1 MLQGKPVHVPAKT
14 GMRQLRI
21 GIDIHSIGSQK
32 GGNET
37 YYRELIK
44 EVMRFSCD
52 HSFFLYYTDPRV
64 GEQIVLR
71 ERFRLERIRPSHS
84 VLRIP
89 LTLPWRVRND
99 RLDVFHAQF
108 IVPPFLKCKTVTTIP
123 DIAYEHVPQFFPA
136 RQRAILKLLVRESA
150 RRADHIITVSE
161 FSKKALVETYGIRAE
176 KITVTYEGAGE
187 EFVPLDREKARE
199 YLARKYGIRDEFI
212 LYLGRLQARKNLAR
226 LVESYAKARKSGL
239 RHRLVLAGKPDSL
252 FQPVLARIREL
263 KLENDIVLPGYVA
276 AEDVPAFFNAADVFV
291 YISFYEGFGLP
302 IMEAM
307 ACGTPVITS
316 CGTSLEEVAG
326 DSAILVDPMDEASI
340 AEALTRVLGDTGLR
354 LRLGHAGLAR
364 SRQFNFK
371 SAAEQTV
378 AVYEH
383 VMA

>member
-1 MLQGKPVHVPAKT
+1 M
-14 GMRQLRI
+14 
-21 GIDIHSIGSQK
+21 
-32 GGNET
+32 
-37 YYRELIK
+37 
-44 EVMRFSCD
+44 
-52 HSFFLYYTDPRV
+52 
-64 GEQIVLR
+64 
-71 ERFRLERIRPSHS
+71 
-84 VLRIP
+84 
-89 LTLPWRVRND
+89 
-99 RLDVFHAQF
+99 HA
-108 IVPPFLKCKTVTTIP
+108 
-123 DIAYEHVPQFFPA
+123 H
-136 RQRAILKLLVRESA
+136 
-150 RRADHIITVSE
+150 
-161 FSKKALVETYGIRAE
+161 IRAE

-199 YLARKYGIRDEFI
+199 FLARKYGIRDEFI
-212 LYLGRLQARKNLAR
+212 LYLGRLQARKNLVR

-239 RHRLVLAGKPDSL
+239 RHRLVLAGKADSL

-276 AEDVPAFFNAADVFV
+276 AEDVPAFFNAAEVFV

-316 CGTSLEEVAG
+316 RGTSLEEVAG
-326 DSAILVDPMDEASI
+326 DGAILVDPMDEASI
-340 AEALTRVLGDTGLR
+340 EGALTRVLGDAGLR

-378 AVYEH
+378 AVYER